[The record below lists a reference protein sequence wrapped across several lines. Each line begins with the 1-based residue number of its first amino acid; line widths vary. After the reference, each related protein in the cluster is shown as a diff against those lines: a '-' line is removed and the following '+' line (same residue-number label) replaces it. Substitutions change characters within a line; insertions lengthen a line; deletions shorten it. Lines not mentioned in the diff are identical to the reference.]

1 MEGRGVRQL
10 PRRRRPRP
18 RGSAALR
25 IPPPGREG
33 AAPGGAR
40 PQVPSSRSLPGAAP
54 AAVTAA
60 CGKLGAGAPS
70 RARAGRA
77 GLHARARPPPLP
89 VSPAAGGA
97 WRGGRGVR
105 TAMSG
110 SPGAR
115 AHGAG
120 MSGSRCWGDP
130 VPEHGGAFRIAMW
143 RSPIRGAEASA
154 PMLGTPRTGVLRARR
169 RVRTAMLGSPGAPAW
184 RTEGSGPRCWEPEP
198 GGRENQ
204 DREAGKL
211 LCGSRG
217 HGPRG
222 VLWAFLGRPP
232 QGGGEQNPEGS
243 AGERKPEA
251 GGAGGG
257 ARETGAPERVEW
269 GEAGGFSG
277 EGWRG
282 LRGGGRGTGSRAES
296 RRAAG
301 CVMEDR
307 GLEGW
312 NAAAGDPRWLGWW
325 WGLGDHLGQGNAAPS
340 VE

>member
-1 MEGRGVRQL
+1 
-10 PRRRRPRP
+10 
-18 RGSAALR
+18 
-25 IPPPGREG
+25 
-33 AAPGGAR
+33 
-40 PQVPSSRSLPGAAP
+40 
-54 AAVTAA
+54 
-60 CGKLGAGAPS
+60 
-70 RARAGRA
+70 
-77 GLHARARPPPLP
+77 
-89 VSPAAGGA
+89 
-97 WRGGRGVR
+97 
-105 TAMSG
+105 
-110 SPGAR
+110 
-115 AHGAG
+115 
-120 MSGSRCWGDP
+120 
-130 VPEHGGAFRIAMW
+130 
-143 RSPIRGAEASA
+143 
-154 PMLGTPRTGVLRARR
+154 
-169 RVRTAMLGSPGAPAW
+169 MLGSPGAPAW

-198 GGRENQ
+198 GGWESQ